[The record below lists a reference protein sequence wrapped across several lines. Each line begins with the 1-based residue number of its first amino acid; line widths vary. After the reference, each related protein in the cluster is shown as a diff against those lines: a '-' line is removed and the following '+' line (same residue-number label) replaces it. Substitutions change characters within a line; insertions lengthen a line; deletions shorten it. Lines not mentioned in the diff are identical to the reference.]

1 MLIHTGVDN
10 YYVGHIDEECR
21 LVIDE
26 YFLDGSQPYG
36 PPFKKWSRSTNR
48 VEDISESEFYSLRD
62 EVFNNVQ
69 SIEYKSIL
77 EKE

>member
-1 MLIHTGVDN
+1 MKYH
-10 YYVGHIDEECR
+10 
-21 LVIDE
+21 
-26 YFLDGSQPYG
+26 
-36 PPFKKWSRSTNR
+36 
-48 VEDISESEFYSLRD
+48 ISESEFYSLRD